1 MNERRMIEVTGLLAS
16 ILLVLAF
23 PLWAAEMTN
32 ISGTI
37 LALNKES
44 GTIVVGEVGP
54 WRVKEGATEIT
65 PRTVAVTAGPEFQQ
79 VKRAAG
85 AGRAGG
91 GDGVGR
97 GVRGGG
103 DRPLGDGKGR
113 LRHSAGPPRRSAP
126 DRGQGRGICAGRA

>member
-16 ILLVLAF
+16 ILLVLAL
-23 PLWAAEMTN
+23 PLWAAETTN

-37 LALNKES
+37 LALNKEA

-65 PRTVAVTAGPEFQQ
+65 PRTVAVTAGTEFKQ

-85 AGRAGG
+85 AGPTGWVGEFVEVAIAPWELKK
-91 GDGVGR
+91 GDFVTVQ
-97 GVRGGG
+97 VRHEG
-103 DRPLGDGKGR
+103 PQLTA
-113 LRHSAGPPRRSAP
+113 LTVAVSAVVEP
-126 DRGQGRGICAGRA
+126 